1 MKKYILLFAILIKAN
16 STFAQNENSISND
29 VALEIEHDSIK
40 KKSKVI
46 EEVIIT
52 SNRVKKTGSVV
63 KSGISVK
70 DLPQSV
76 QEIGSEVIEQQQAIR
91 LSDVVKNV
99 NGVYV
104 SSARGGAQESFYGRG
119 YDLSANNMFKNG
131 FRFNS
136 GSIPE
141 VSSLEKVEVLKGS
154 AALLFGNVSPG
165 GILNMVT
172 KMPSFKNGGEV
183 AMQMGSYSFYKPSI
197 DFYGPLNNSIA
208 YRFIGSYENSESFRD
223 VVKKERY
230 YINPS
235 LLFKI
240 NSRTEMVLQGDFMND
255 NWTPDFGTGVIGK
268 KILDL
273 PRNTYLGATWSNGN
287 TKQTTISNLFTHTI
301 NSNWKFNFNSS
312 FQHFNRTSKGTERVQ
327 PLADGTWN
335 RPLGQ
340 NKNVE
345 KIVSNQASLQGNFKT
360 GKIKHQFFTG
370 VDFENAFTDA
380 YTFVFTPVTYG
391 TGNVFDFENFNQG
404 GAIPDARNSRIV
416 KTDTKRFGVYAQDLI
431 SITDKVKFLAGLRW
445 SWQEAQADTYDY
457 PTAGG
462 EVLTAGAKR
471 KDQAFTPKA
480 GLVYQPVSSVSIFG
494 SYANSF
500 TPNTGTTVDGEA
512 LEASIIDQFEF
523 GVKKE
528 FLGGKLT
535 SNVTLYQIVN
545 SNLAQTA
552 EFKANG
558 TLNTDTSIKVLS
570 GETTS
575 KGIEVDITAKP
586 VEGLNIIAGYSY
598 NDMRYTKT
606 SGTNGSFIVGDRVVR
621 TPATTANLS
630 FFYTLQDGKLKG
642 VSFGALANYVGDRF
656 GGWNDNYVV
665 SNSGVVTFT
674 DREIPIKGYTTIDLS
689 VGYTWKKIS
698 VLCKL
703 SNITNEL
710 NYTVHENYS
719 VNPIAPR
726 QVLGSIK
733 YKF

>member
-1 MKKYILLFAILIKAN
+1 MKKYILLLAVLAN
-16 STFAQNENSISND
+16 ASFSFAQSENSIDDVTLGIEND
-29 VALEIEHDSIK
+29 TVK
-40 KKSKVI
+40 KKGQII

-52 SNRVKKTGSVV
+52 SNRIKKTGSVV
-63 KSGISVK
+63 KSGISIK

-76 QEIGSEVIEQQQAIR
+76 QEIGSEVIAQQQAVR

-104 SSARGGAQESFYGRG
+104 SSARGGAQEFFYGRG

-197 DFYGPLNNSIA
+197 DFYGPLNQSIA
-208 YRFIGSYENSESFRD
+208 YRFVGSYENSESFRD

-235 LLFKI
+235 FLFKLS
-240 NSRTEMVLQGDFMND
+240 NRTEMVLQGDFMND

-287 TKQTTISNLFTHTI
+287 TKQATVSNLFTHTF

-327 PLADGTWN
+327 PAADGTWN

-345 KIVSNQASLQGNFKT
+345 KIVSNQASLQVNFNT
-360 GKIKHQFFTG
+360 GKVKHQFFTG
-370 VDFENAFTDA
+370 LDFENAYTDA
-380 YTFVFTPVTYG
+380 YTFVFSPATYG
-391 TGNVFDFENFNQG
+391 TGNVFDFENFDQG
-404 GAIPDARNSRIV
+404 GAIPDARNSKIV

-431 SITDKVKFLAGLRW
+431 SITDKIKVLAGLRW

-457 PTAGG
+457 PTTGG
-462 EVLTAGAKR
+462 EVLTEGAKR

-480 GLVYQPVSSVSIFG
+480 GLVYQPVTSISLFA

-500 TPNTGTTVDGEA
+500 TPNTGTTVNGDA
-512 LEASIIDQFEF
+512 LEASIIDQFEL

-528 FLGGKLT
+528 FLEGKLT

-575 KGIEVDITAKP
+575 KGVEVDITAKP

-630 FFYTLQDGKLKG
+630 FFYTLQGGKLKG
-642 VSFGALANYVGDRF
+642 VSFGALANYIGDRF

-665 SNSGVVTFT
+665 SNTGVVTFT
-674 DREIPIKGYTTIDLS
+674 DREIPINGYTTIDLS

-710 NYTVHENYS
+710 NYTLHENYS

>member
-1 MKKYILLFAILIKAN
+1 MKKYILLLTVLAN
-16 STFAQNENSISND
+16 ASFSFAQSENSKND
-29 VALEIEHDSIK
+29 VALEIENDTVK
-40 KKSKVI
+40 KKGQII

-52 SNRVKKTGSVV
+52 SNRIKKTGSVV
-63 KSGISVK
+63 KSGISIK

-76 QEIGSEVIEQQQAIR
+76 QEIGSEVIAQQQAVR

-104 SSARGGAQESFYGRG
+104 SSARGGAQEFFYGRG

-197 DFYGPLNNSIA
+197 DFYGPLNQSIA
-208 YRFIGSYENSESFRD
+208 YRFVGSYENSESFRD

-235 LLFKI
+235 FLFKI

-287 TKQTTISNLFTHTI
+287 TKQATVSNLFTHTF

-327 PLADGTWN
+327 PAADGTWN

-345 KIVSNQASLQGNFKT
+345 KIVSNQASLQVNFNT
-360 GKIKHQFFTG
+360 GKVKHQFFTG
-370 VDFENAFTDA
+370 LDFENAYTDA
-380 YTFVFTPVTYG
+380 YTFVFSPATYG
-391 TGNVFDFENFNQG
+391 TGNVFDFENFDQG
-404 GAIPDARNSRIV
+404 GAIPDARNSKIV

-431 SITDKVKFLAGLRW
+431 SITDKIKVLAGLRW

-457 PTAGG
+457 PVAGG
-462 EVLTAGAKR
+462 EVLTEGAKR

-480 GLVYQPVSSVSIFG
+480 GLVYQPVTSVSLFA

-500 TPNTGTTVDGEA
+500 TPNTGTTVNGDA
-512 LEASIIDQFEF
+512 LEASIIDQFEL

-528 FLGGKLT
+528 FLEGKLT

-575 KGIEVDITAKP
+575 KGVEVDITAKP

-630 FFYTLQDGKLKG
+630 FFYTLQGGKLKG

-665 SNSGVVTFT
+665 SNTGVVTFT
-674 DREIPIKGYTTIDLS
+674 DREIPINGYTTIDLS

-710 NYTVHENYS
+710 NYTLHENYS

>member
-1 MKKYILLFAILIKAN
+1 MKKYILLLTVLAN
-16 STFAQNENSISND
+16 ASFSFAQSENSIDDVTLGIEND
-29 VALEIEHDSIK
+29 TVK
-40 KKSKVI
+40 KKGQII

-52 SNRVKKTGSVV
+52 SNRIKKTGSVV
-63 KSGISVK
+63 KSGISIK

-76 QEIGSEVIEQQQAIR
+76 QEIGSEVIAQQQAVR

-104 SSARGGAQESFYGRG
+104 SSARGGAQEFFYGRG

-197 DFYGPLNNSIA
+197 DFYGPLNQSIA
-208 YRFIGSYENSESFRD
+208 YRFVGSYENSESFRD

-235 LLFKI
+235 FLFKLS
-240 NSRTEMVLQGDFMND
+240 NRTEMVLQGDFMND

-287 TKQTTISNLFTHTI
+287 TKQATVSNLFTHTF

-327 PLADGTWN
+327 PAADGTWN

-345 KIVSNQASLQGNFKT
+345 KIVSNQASLQGNFNT
-360 GKIKHQFFTG
+360 GKVKHQFFTG
-370 VDFENAFTDA
+370 LDFENAYTDA
-380 YTFVFTPVTYG
+380 YTFVFSPATYG
-391 TGNVFDFENFNQG
+391 TGNVFDFENFDQG
-404 GAIPDARNSRIV
+404 GAIPDARNSKIV

-431 SITDKVKFLAGLRW
+431 SITDKIKVLAGLRW

-457 PTAGG
+457 PTTGG
-462 EVLTAGAKR
+462 EVLTEGAKR

-480 GLVYQPVSSVSIFG
+480 GLVYQPVTSVSLFA

-500 TPNTGTTVDGEA
+500 TPNTGTTVNGDA
-512 LEASIIDQFEF
+512 LEASIIDQFEL

-528 FLGGKLT
+528 FLEGKLT

-558 TLNTDTSIKVLS
+558 TLNTDTSIKILS

-575 KGIEVDITAKP
+575 KGVEVDITAKP

-621 TPATTANLS
+621 TPASTANLS
-630 FFYTLQDGKLKG
+630 FFYTLQGGKLKG

-665 SNSGVVTFT
+665 SNTGVVTFT
-674 DREIPIKGYTTIDLS
+674 DREIPINGYTTIDLS
-689 VGYTWKKIS
+689 VGYTWKKTSI
-698 VLCKL
+698 LCKL
-703 SNITNEL
+703 SNVTNEL

-726 QVLGSIK
+726 QILGSIK

>member
-1 MKKYILLFAILIKAN
+1 MKKYILLLAVLAN
-16 STFAQNENSISND
+16 ASFSFAQSENSIDDVTLGIEND
-29 VALEIEHDSIK
+29 TVK
-40 KKSKVI
+40 KKGQII

-52 SNRVKKTGSVV
+52 SNRIKKTGSVV
-63 KSGISVK
+63 KSGISIK

-76 QEIGSEVIEQQQAIR
+76 QEIGSEVIAQQQAVR

-104 SSARGGAQESFYGRG
+104 SSARGGAQEFFYGRG

-197 DFYGPLNNSIA
+197 DFYGPLNQSIA
-208 YRFIGSYENSESFRD
+208 YRFVGSYENSESFRD

-235 LLFKI
+235 FLFKLS
-240 NSRTEMVLQGDFMND
+240 NRTEMVLQGDFMND

-287 TKQTTISNLFTHTI
+287 TKQATVSNLFTHTF

-327 PLADGTWN
+327 PAADGTWN

-345 KIVSNQASLQGNFKT
+345 KIVSNQASLQVNFNT
-360 GKIKHQFFTG
+360 GKVKHQFFTG
-370 VDFENAFTDA
+370 LDFENAYTDA
-380 YTFVFTPVTYG
+380 YTFVFSPATYG
-391 TGNVFDFENFNQG
+391 TGNVFDFENFDQG
-404 GAIPDARNSRIV
+404 GAIPDARNSKIV

-431 SITDKVKFLAGLRW
+431 SITDKIKVLAGLRW

-457 PTAGG
+457 PVAGG
-462 EVLTAGAKR
+462 EVLTEGAKR

-480 GLVYQPVSSVSIFG
+480 GLVYQPVTSISLFA

-500 TPNTGTTVDGEA
+500 TPNTGTTVNGDA
-512 LEASIIDQFEF
+512 LEASIIDQFEL

-528 FLGGKLT
+528 FLEGKLT

-575 KGIEVDITAKP
+575 KGVEVDITAKP

-630 FFYTLQDGKLKG
+630 FFYTLQGGKLKG
-642 VSFGALANYVGDRF
+642 VSFGALANYIGDRF

-665 SNSGVVTFT
+665 SNTGVVTFT
-674 DREIPIKGYTTIDLS
+674 DREIPINGYTTIDLS

-710 NYTVHENYS
+710 NYTLHENYS

>member
-1 MKKYILLFAILIKAN
+1 MKKYILALTVLAN
-16 STFAQNENSISND
+16 ASFSFAQSENSIDDVTLGIEND
-29 VALEIEHDSIK
+29 TVK
-40 KKSKVI
+40 KKGQII

-52 SNRVKKTGSVV
+52 SNRIKKTGSVV
-63 KSGISVK
+63 KSGISIK

-76 QEIGSEVIEQQQAIR
+76 QEIGSEVIAQQQAVR

-104 SSARGGAQESFYGRG
+104 SSARGGAQEFFYGRG

-197 DFYGPLNNSIA
+197 DFYGPLNQSIA
-208 YRFIGSYENSESFRD
+208 YRFVGSYENSESFRD

-235 LLFKI
+235 FLFKLS
-240 NSRTEMVLQGDFMND
+240 NRTEMVLQGDFMND

-287 TKQTTISNLFTHTI
+287 TKQATVSNLFTHTF

-327 PLADGTWN
+327 PAADGTWN

-345 KIVSNQASLQGNFKT
+345 KIVSNQASLQGNFNT
-360 GKIKHQFFTG
+360 GKVKHQFFTG
-370 VDFENAFTDA
+370 LDFENAYTDA
-380 YTFVFTPVTYG
+380 YTFVFSPATYG
-391 TGNVFDFENFNQG
+391 TGNVFDFENFDQG
-404 GAIPDARNSRIV
+404 GAIPDARNSKIV

-431 SITDKVKFLAGLRW
+431 SITDKIKVLAGLRW

-457 PTAGG
+457 PVAGG
-462 EVLTAGAKR
+462 EVLTEGAKR

-480 GLVYQPVSSVSIFG
+480 GLVYQPVTSVSLFA

-500 TPNTGTTVDGEA
+500 TPNTGTTVNGDA
-512 LEASIIDQFEF
+512 LEASIIDQFEL

-528 FLGGKLT
+528 FLEGKLT

-575 KGIEVDITAKP
+575 KGVEVDITAKP

-630 FFYTLQDGKLKG
+630 FFYTLQGGKLKG
-642 VSFGALANYVGDRF
+642 VSFGALANYIGDRF

-665 SNSGVVTFT
+665 SNTGVVTFT
-674 DREIPIKGYTTIDLS
+674 DREIPINGYTTIDLS

-710 NYTVHENYS
+710 NYTLHENYS